1 MIGTLVWVQLEG
13 LTDLMTEEK
22 LSGERKLA
30 CGRVGTENAE
40 GIGARENL
48 GKGEVL
54 CGLCPPMWGRR
65 LAKTIQ
71 QYTLSVSAIC
81 ALVEVRL
88 AA

>member
-40 GIGARENL
+40 GIGAQGRI
-48 GKGEVL
+48 
-54 CGLCPPMWGRR
+54 WGRGR
-65 LAKTIQ
+65 YCVA
-71 QYTLSVSAIC
+71 C
-81 ALVEVRL
+81 ALQCGGG
-88 AA
+88 A